1 MRMAV
6 RKLKNALESGYMT
19 FLIGLALVATS
30 LFEMVDSGI
39 ERALGVE
46 IQAHHG
52 VLIWGV
58 AQLFKGLSA
67 VVGEVKDLREGL
79 EDVSGEK

>member
-1 MRMAV
+1 MRTAV
-6 RKLKNALESGYMT
+6 RKLKDVLESGYVT
-19 FLIGLALVATS
+19 FLIGLALISTS
-30 LFEMVDSGI
+30 LFEMLDSGI
-39 ERALGVE
+39 ERALGLE

-58 AQLFKGLSA
+58 AQLFKGLGV

-79 EDVSGEK
+79 EDVGGKK

>member
-1 MRMAV
+1 MRRVV
-6 RKLKNALESGYMT
+6 RRLKEVLESGHVT

-39 ERALGVE
+39 ERALGLE

-58 AQLFKGLSA
+58 AQLFKGLGA

-79 EDVSGEK
+79 EEVSGER